1 MRELTNAINWL
12 GAVAGSVLAY
22 LFGGWGGLIVALVAM
37 VVIDYITGLIAGCMK
52 HQLSSKTGFRGI
64 LKKVL
69 FFIVV
74 AVAHII
80 DGLIGLAGVL
90 ETATLGFLIANE
102 ALSIL
107 ENAGE
112 MGVPIPQ
119 KLLDALAQLKNK

>member
-1 MRELTNAINWL
+1 MREIGNAINWL
-12 GAVAGSVLAY
+12 GACVGSVFAY

-37 VVIDYITGLIAGCMK
+37 VVIDYITGLIAGAIK
-52 HQLSSKTGFRGI
+52 GQLSSKVGFRGI
-64 LKKVL
+64 LRKVL
-69 FFIVV
+69 FFVVV

-80 DGLIGLAGVL
+80 DGLVGLAGVL

-112 MGVPIPQ
+112 IGVPIPQ
-119 KLLDALAQLKNK
+119 KLLDALAQLRDK